1 MSEVAGDCPVRKPIQ
16 EQDLAG
22 FKYFRKILK
31 LLGRL
36 HEDACERDK
45 AHNRVLHYDQHIAL
59 ILLYL
64 FNPVVSSLRALAQ
77 VSTLAKVQQKLGI
90 PKTNL
95 VSLSE
100 ANRLFDAS
108 LLQGIVQ
115 DLGRELRPLPRD
127 PRLRDL
133 QGIVTLV
140 DSTLITALPKLVK
153 LLWLDEQHK
162 AIKLHTH
169 FELLG
174 SSARVHRGGRG
185 QLQRLEGPGFPAP
198 ARAGVCDGSR
208 LRLL

>member
-115 DLGRELRPLPRD
+115 DLGRELR
-127 PRLRDL
+127 LRDL

-162 AIKLHTH
+162 AIKLHTR

-174 SSARVHRGGRG
+174 GKRKRG
-185 QLQRLEGPGFPAP
+185 QSISRNILTRCRCAP
-198 ARAGVCDGSR
+198 A
-208 LRLL
+208 